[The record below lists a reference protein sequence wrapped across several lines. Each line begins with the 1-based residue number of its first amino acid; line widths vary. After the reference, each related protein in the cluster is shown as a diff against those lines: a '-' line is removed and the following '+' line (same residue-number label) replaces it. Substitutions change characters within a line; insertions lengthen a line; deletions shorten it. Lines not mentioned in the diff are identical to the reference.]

1 MKTDFFNNICQQP
14 TSRVPSLD
22 HRVGAGEQCVWNR
35 DPGSFAILRF
45 ADSSIK
51 VACRHFGGHT
61 MKIPRRTFL
70 HLAAGA
76 AALPAISRFAEAQN
90 YPTRPVRLIVGFA
103 PGGSTDILA
112 RLLAQWLSERLGQ
125 QFVVENR
132 AGAGTNIATESVV
145 NSPPDGYALLLTTGA
160 NFINA
165 TLYPDLKF
173 NFARDLAPIS
183 LLTLEPNVMVVH
195 PSVPANSL
203 AEFIAYLKAN
213 PGKVTMASGGNGAP
227 SHISGEMFKMLA
239 GVDMVH
245 VPYRG
250 AGPALI
256 DMLSG
261 QAQVYFS
268 PLSAT
273 IGYIRAGT
281 LRALGVTTENRSG
294 SLADIPA
301 IRELV
306 PGYDATRCTAW
317 SRRKT
322 RRLRSST
329 SSTRRSTRFSPIP
342 QRLPDLPSWA
352 SRRSADRP
360 PISASASPTKPRSG
374 ARSSSSLAPRWTDR
388 VG

>member
-1 MKTDFFNNICQQP
+1 MKL
-14 TSRVPSLD
+14 S
-22 HRVGAGEQCVWNR
+22 
-35 DPGSFAILRF
+35 
-45 ADSSIK
+45 
-51 VACRHFGGHT
+51 
-61 MKIPRRTFL
+61 RRTLL
-70 HLAAGA
+70 HLAVGA
-76 AALPAISRFAEAQN
+76 AAVPAMSRVALAQS
-90 YPTRPVRLIVGFA
+90 YPSRPVRIVVGFA

-112 RLLAQWLSERLGQ
+112 RLMGQWLSERLGQ

-132 AGAGTNIATESVV
+132 AGAGTNIATEAVV
-145 NSPPDGYALLLTTGA
+145 NAPPDGYTLLFTTGA

-165 TLYPDLKF
+165 TLYQNLKF
-173 NFARDLAPIS
+173 NFARDLEPIS
-183 LLTLEPNVMVVH
+183 LLTLEPNAMVVH

-256 DMLSG
+256 DVLSG

-281 LRALGVTTENRSG
+281 LRVLGVTTENRSS

-306 PGYDATRCTAW
+306 PGYDASQVYGVVAPKNTPPEIIDKLNKEVNAI
-317 SRRKT
+317 
-322 RRLRSST
+322 LADPAAIA
-329 SSTRRSTRFSPIP
+329 RFA
-342 QRLPDLPSWA
+342 DLGVAPLGG
-352 SRRSADRP
+352 SAADFGKR
-360 PISASASPTKPRSG
+360 IAGETEKWGKVVKFSG
-374 ARSSSSLAPRWTDR
+374 AKID
-388 VG
+388 